1 VLNLTAFEQFF
12 DERRPFFVEGTGIFR
27 FGGNASRLFYSRRI
41 GRDPQLAGLVS
52 DPTVEVPGA
61 TRIDGAAKLTGRLAG
76 GASVGGLA
84 AVTARETAGGVA
96 VEPRARYGVL
106 RVQQDLRRGES
117 GVGAIVT
124 GVGRDLDDAAAPRLR
139 RTALAAGV
147 DARHRFA
154 AGPNRVQ
161 LAASFAR
168 TLVTGTPE
176 AIARTQR
183 GGAHNFQRPDDGVA
197 YDSTRT
203 RLAGTALE
211 LSADELAGTWRWHA
225 AYRRLSPGLETN
237 DLGYLPRADL
247 QWVDASVEAVSRR
260 PRLFWRNASAFLAA
274 ASDFTAAGLPV
285 GRLLELGANVELRDG
300 SRVSANLWTENLG
313 VYCDRCAR
321 GGPALRLSPSTSLLV
336 NLQKDPRRR
345 VAPYLAAIYTVA
357 DGGRSTLWR
366 VRPYVT
372 VRAGGRLSAEL
383 GTRYQRNRDNTQW
396 VATVGDVAS
405 DTAHH
410 VFAHLDQDLLS
421 FTGRLDFTA
430 TPTLSVQLY
439 AEPFVTAGEYV
450 RVRELA
456 DPRARRYDARFRPY
470 APPGGVAGFNE
481 KQLRSTAVLRW
492 EYRPGSALFVV
503 WTQGRDQSDR
513 DLGRFDAARDYR
525 NLLGARPDNTL
536 LVKASWWLN
545 L

>member
-1 VLNLTAFEQFF
+1 V
-12 DERRPFFVEGTGIFR
+12 
-27 FGGNASRLFYSRRI
+27 
-41 GRDPQLAGLVS
+41 
-52 DPTVEVPGA
+52 
-61 TRIDGAAKLTGRLAG
+61 
-76 GASVGGLA
+76 
-84 AVTARETAGGVA
+84 
-96 VEPRARYGVL
+96 
-106 RVQQDLRRGES
+106 
-117 GVGAIVT
+117 
-124 GVGRDLDDAAAPRLR
+124 
-139 RTALAAGV
+139 
-147 DARHRFA
+147 
-154 AGPNRVQ
+154 
-161 LAASFAR
+161 
-168 TLVTGTPE
+168 
-176 AIARTQR
+176 
-183 GGAHNFQRPDDGVA
+183 
-197 YDSTRT
+197 
-203 RLAGTALE
+203 
-211 LSADELAGTWRWHA
+211 
-225 AYRRLSPGLETN
+225 
-237 DLGYLPRADL
+237 
-247 QWVDASVEAVSRR
+247 
-260 PRLFWRNASAFLAA
+260 
-274 ASDFTAAGLPV
+274 
-285 GRLLELGANVELRDG
+285 RDG

-396 VATVGDVAS
+396 VATVGDAAS

-410 VFAHLDQDLLS
+410 VFAHLDQELLS
-421 FTGRLDFTA
+421 FTGRLDVTA

-456 DPRARRYDARFRPY
+456 DPRARRYDDRFRPY
-470 APPGGVAGFNE
+470 LPPGGVGGFNE

-503 WTQGRDQSDR
+503 WTQGRDQGDR

-525 NLLGARPDNTL
+525 NLFGARPDNTL
-536 LVKASWWLN
+536 LVKASYWLN